1 MILAATDIV
10 NFPVNIISCTWEF
23 CEHNQL
29 LLMGVFVNVISCS
42 WEFCEQAM
50 VPHCAQANPV
60 RAAVQ
65 PCMHVWQSLK
75 FRGSSCWRQGS
86 TWDSTQCHQFHSQL
100 PSASSRDP
108 KYTIQSPPS
117 FWRLTLSSIPMANG
131 HNLMSC
137 VQTCHENIHVF
148 SSNWI

>member
-10 NFPVNIISCTWEF
+10 NNFPVNIISCTWEF

-29 LLMGVFVNVISCS
+29 LLMGVFVNIISCS

-75 FRGSSCWRQGS
+75 FRGSSC
-86 TWDSTQCHQFHSQL
+86 CNHHSEGRDQLGIPLNVINSIHNSPQL
-100 PSASSRDP
+100 PVVIPNTPSNP
-108 KYTIQSPPS
+108 HPPS
-117 FWRLTLSSIPMANG
+117 G
-131 HNLMSC
+131 
-137 VQTCHENIHVF
+137 V
-148 SSNWI
+148 